1 MDKKIYLIGLLVL
14 AIFVGSACS
23 LPVRKQN
30 VNGQE
35 MGEQID
41 NYDVEVRGLKLKYV
55 LIDSAYEMYQFQEEF
70 KENIPHYLQEEDSKG
85 HYEWLNDTYESMSQE
100 MKDSLA
106 MIMTRTHPWQ
116 IMNVT
121 SSLKDDASVEEVIK
135 CITLSQSFII
145 P

>member
-55 LIDSAYEMYQFQEEF
+55 LIRQC
-70 KENIPHYLQEEDSKG
+70 L
-85 HYEWLNDTYESMSQE
+85 
-100 MKDSLA
+100 
-106 MIMTRTHPWQ
+106 
-116 IMNVT
+116 
-121 SSLKDDASVEEVIK
+121 
-135 CITLSQSFII
+135 
-145 P
+145 